1 MSSTRTLVSSLLS
14 LGAGSGL
21 TYLLI
26 KNNNETKILSPSSTV
41 PGNRSTNTSVTTENT
56 LVSPAEW
63 FKFGFPG
70 PVHDLQRREQFVS
83 CYNRQTRNPYWV
95 VEHFTPESLATKSGN
110 RQGSVFRED
119 EQIPE
124 LFRAKLGDY
133 FRSGYD
139 RGHQAPAADS
149 KFSQKA
155 MNDTFYLTNMCPQV
169 GQGFNRDYWAHFE
182 FFCRDL
188 TKQYKSVRVMTGPLY
203 LPKQDPNDGKFRVTY
218 EMIGNPPN
226 VAVPTHFFKLVVAE
240 NPIDKKNK
248 QDGKL
253 AIEAFVLPNDQ
264 ISNDTKLLDFVVPV
278 NALERSTGLNLL
290 QAVNKNS
297 MVPLCKEVN
306 CQIVVRDFS
315 NKMNNNNKQ
324 KSLPPKK

>member
-1 MSSTRTLVSSLLS
+1 MDYKEHSKNNVDLLLESLLNGNGSGNDMDSAVFMGSTDDLNEFRMAEDIHKDREDVSPVAEDPITFNMNETIPLQFSLASADPRTLSLLS
-14 LGAGSGL
+14 SSSSSSSS
-21 TYLLI
+21 
-26 KNNNETKILSPSSTV
+26 SPVDGNKLPSVSSV
-41 PGNRSTNTSVTTENT
+41 
-56 LVSPAEW
+56 
-63 FKFGFPG
+63 
-70 PVHDLQRREQFVS
+70 VHL
-83 CYNRQTRNPYWV
+83 
-95 VEHFTPESLATKSGN
+95 
-110 RQGSVFRED
+110 
-119 EQIPE
+119 
-124 LFRAKLGDY
+124 
-133 FRSGYD
+133 
-139 RGHQAPAADS
+139 
-149 KFSQKA
+149 
-155 MNDTFYLTNMCPQV
+155 
-169 GQGFNRDYWAHFE
+169 
-182 FFCRDL
+182 
-188 TKQYKSVRVMTGPLY
+188 
-203 LPKQDPNDGKFRVTY
+203 
-218 EMIGNPPN
+218 
-226 VAVPTHFFKLVVAE
+226 VAE